1 MANFLKRRGQIE
13 QRLGQY
19 ATRLFRVEAHIRRGE
34 VRAARKRLEGLLEDI
49 EQFERD
55 VQFPA
60 ELTIVGAQI
69 GFFSGK
75 GHLFRGRLPAALM
88 GAAAGWLY
96 GQSTACEYQE
106 AIDEVKSR
114 VETLGDVLLVDDAEE

>member
-19 ATRLFRVEAHIRRGE
+19 ATRLFRVEAHIRQGE

-55 VQFPA
+55 VKFPA
-60 ELTIVGAQI
+60 ELTIVGAQL
-69 GFFSGK
+69 GFLSGK
-75 GHLFRGRLPAALM
+75 GHLLRGRLPAALL
-88 GAAAGWLY
+88 GATAGWLY
-96 GQSTACEYQE
+96 GQSTACEYQD

-114 VETLGDVLLVDDAEE
+114 VEMLGDVLLVEDDDE

>member
-19 ATRLFRVEAHIRRGE
+19 ATRLFRVEAHIRQGE

-55 VQFPA
+55 VKFPA
-60 ELTIVGAQI
+60 ELTIVGAQL

-75 GHLFRGRLPAALM
+75 GHLLRGRLPAALL
-88 GAAAGWLY
+88 GATAGWLY
-96 GQSTACEYQE
+96 GQSTACEYQD

-114 VETLGDVLLVDDAEE
+114 VEMLGDVLLVDDDEE